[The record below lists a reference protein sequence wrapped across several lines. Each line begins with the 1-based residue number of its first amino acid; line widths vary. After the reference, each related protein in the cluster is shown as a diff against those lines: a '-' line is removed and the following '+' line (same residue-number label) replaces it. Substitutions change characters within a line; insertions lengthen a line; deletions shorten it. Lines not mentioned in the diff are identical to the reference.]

1 MKTKRILL
9 AIVFVFATGLSA
21 CTTAEPTVDNNMLGT
36 IVAQSIQ
43 LTQAAQAL
51 TSVVAQQSDTPVAT
65 LTPIPPTS
73 TATLEPSLT
82 PTQAGVWLTTTAN
95 TNCRQGPATYWP
107 IILTLGQ
114 GTQVEG
120 IARST
125 ANDFFYVRVID
136 TAIHYC
142 WVYGPATVSNV
153 DTARLQAYTPVPTDT
168 PTITPTSAANF
179 TVSYVD
185 MTACSGS
192 YLVTLNIKNV
202 GFLTWQSIKMVIVDS
217 SKSVTLTSTAD
228 NFTGYSACSAVQTQ
242 GDLATNESGEI
253 SNYPSAPFT
262 FDPKGDSLSITVYLY
277 SEKGL
282 SGTVVSKTIGVTP

>member
-1 MKTKRILL
+1 MKTNRLLL
-9 AIVFVFATGLSA
+9 AIILVFVSGLTA
-21 CTTAEPTVDNNMLGT
+21 CSSTAQPTVDSEMLGT

-43 LTQAAQAL
+43 LTQAAQQL
-51 TSVVAQQSDTPVAT
+51 TSVVAQQSATPIAT
-65 LTPIPPTS
+65 LTPIPTDTP
-73 TATLEPSLT
+73 TLEPSLT

-107 IILTLGQ
+107 IIMTLGQ

-125 ANDFFYVRVID
+125 ASDFIYVRVID
-136 TAIHYC
+136 TAVHYC
-142 WVYGPATVSNV
+142 WVSGPATVSNV
-153 DTARLQAYTPVPTDT
+153 DTGRLQAYTPVPTDT

-202 GFLTWQSIKMVIVDS
+202 GFQTWQSIKMVIVDS
-217 SKSVTLTSTAD
+217 TKSVTLTSTAD

-242 GDLATNESGEI
+242 GDLTTNETGEV

-262 FDPKGDSLSITVYLY
+262 FDPTGDSLSITVYLY

-282 SGTVVSKTIGVTP
+282 SGTVVSKTIGVKP